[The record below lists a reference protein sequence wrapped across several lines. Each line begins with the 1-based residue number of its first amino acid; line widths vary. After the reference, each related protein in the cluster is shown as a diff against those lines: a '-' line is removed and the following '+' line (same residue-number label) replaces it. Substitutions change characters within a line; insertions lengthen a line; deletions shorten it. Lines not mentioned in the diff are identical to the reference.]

1 MCTELTPKKGNGKRV
16 GDISGKFFF
25 FVGLQ
30 SASVSDRLL
39 LCDEFPRDRFVPM
52 TGKGSFGRALLIG
65 GQKIN
70 PKHSHVKPAASK
82 STVAER

>member
-1 MCTELTPKKGNGKRV
+1 MHGINSEEGERETGRRYFGQV
-16 GDISGKFFF
+16 FF

-52 TGKGSFGRALLIG
+52 TGKGSFGRALPIG